1 MTVSLSHAK
10 RAPVVFCP
18 VSWADRGKEEG
29 EYVSTQ
35 TLDKAKIDA
44 FAGQMIG
51 YLNGGSVAMMI
62 SVGYH
67 TGLIDALAEMP
78 PSTCA
83 QIAERAGLNER
94 YVREWLGSMVTGR
107 VVEYDP
113 TQQTYW
119 LPPEH
124 AAVITR
130 AAGPQNLAVFAAF
143 LPQLAQVE
151 AGIVRAFQKGGG
163 VPYADFPQFQSMMA
177 QLSGQIFDA
186 TLLDVTL
193 NLVPGLTERLTAG
206 LDVADIA
213 CGSGHAINLM
223 AKDFPASRFTGYDF
237 STEGL
242 AVGRAEAERL
252 GLPNARFVEQD
263 VAQLDV
269 ENAYDFIT
277 VFDAIHD
284 QAQPRAVLRNIA
296 RALRA
301 GGTFLAVD
309 VQASSQLHENLDHP
323 LAPAF
328 YMISTMHCMTVS
340 LALGGEGLGNMWGEQ
355 KARELLTEAGL
366 VVVDVKQVE
375 GDLINNYY
383 ICTKK

>member
-1 MTVSLSHAK
+1 MT
-10 RAPVVFCP
+10 
-18 VSWADRGKEEG
+18 
-29 EYVSTQ
+29 TQ
-35 TLDKAKIDA
+35 ALDKAKVDA

-51 YLNGGSVAMMI
+51 YLNGGNVALMTSI
-62 SVGYH
+62 GYH
-67 TGLIDALAEMP
+67 TGLIDALADMQ
-78 PSTCA
+78 PSTSA

-94 YVREWLGSMVTGR
+94 YVREWLGTMVTGR
-107 VVEYDP
+107 VVDYNP
-113 TQQTYW
+113 THRTYW

-151 AGIVRAFQKGGG
+151 DGIIRAFQQGGG
-163 VPYADFPQFQSMMA
+163 VPYADFPQFQRMMA

-193 NLVPGLTERLTAG
+193 KLVPGLTERLAAG

-213 CGSGHAINLM
+213 CGSGHAINIM
-223 AKDFPASRFTGYDF
+223 AKAFPASRFTGYDF
-237 STEGL
+237 SAEGI
-242 AVGRAEAERL
+242 AAGRAEAERL

-263 VAQLDV
+263 IALLDLD
-269 ENAYDFIT
+269 NAYDFVT

-296 RALRA
+296 RALRPDGA
-301 GGTFLAVD
+301 FLAVD
-309 VQASSQLHENLDHP
+309 VHASSQLHENLDHP
-323 LAPAF
+323 LAPSF
-328 YMISTMHCMTVS
+328 YAISTMHCMTVS

-366 VVVDVKQVE
+366 VILDVKQVE
-375 GDLINNYY
+375 GDILNDYY
-383 ICTKK
+383 ICTKERPAIGIT

>member
-1 MTVSLSHAK
+1 VTTEALDRAK
-10 RAPVVFCP
+10 V
-18 VSWADRGKEEG
+18 E
-29 EYVSTQ
+29 
-35 TLDKAKIDA
+35 A

-51 YLNGGSVAMMI
+51 YLNGGSVALMVSI
-62 SVGYH
+62 GYH
-67 TGLIDALAEMP
+67 TGLIDAMSDMQ
-78 PSTCA
+78 PSTSA

-94 YVREWLGSMVTGR
+94 YVREWLGAMVTGR

-113 TQQTYW
+113 TQGTYW

-143 LPQLAQVE
+143 IPQLAQVE
-151 AGIVRAFQKGGG
+151 DGIVRAFQQGGG
-163 VPYADFPQFQSMMA
+163 VPYADFPKFQGMMA

-193 NLVPGLTERLTAG
+193 ELVPGLTERLREG

-213 CGSGHAINLM
+213 CGSGHAINIM
-223 AKDFPASRFTGYDF
+223 AQAFPASRFTGYDF
-237 STEGL
+237 SAEGV

-263 VAQLDV
+263 VSRLDV

-284 QAQPRAVLRNIA
+284 QAHPRAVLRNIA
-296 RALRA
+296 RALRP
-301 GGTFLAVD
+301 GGTLLVVD

-323 LAPAF
+323 MAPAF

-366 VVVDVKQVE
+366 VVQDVKRVE

-383 ICTKK
+383 ICTKNSP